1 MHTFFVV
8 PTGFGVGL
16 TSISLG
22 LVRALEL
29 AGLKV
34 GFCKPIAQL
43 HPGDTGPERSSEL
56 IARTHGLKS
65 PTPLDQAYVE
75 RRLGDGQLDE
85 LLEDIISLYQQAAEG
100 HDVVIVEG
108 MVQNRHASYA
118 GQVNLH
124 LAKSLDAEVIL
135 VSAAES
141 ESLSELSDLIEIQMQ
156 MFGGPKAPKVLGVI
170 LNKVRNPDAV
180 VEFSKRLAELG
191 HMQGNND
198 VRLLGSIPWQSQL
211 NAPRT
216 RDVADLLGA
225 HVLNAGDYEKRRVQQ
240 IILCARA
247 VPNSVHLLKP
257 GVLVV
262 TPGDRDDIIL
272 AASLASMNGI
282 PLAGLLL
289 CSDFAPDPRIME
301 VCL

>member
-1 MHTFFVV
+1 MHTFFIV

-75 RRLGDGQLDE
+75 RRLGDGELDE

-100 HDVVIVEG
+100 RDVVIVEG

-118 GQVNLH
+118 GQINLH
-124 LAKSLDAEVIL
+124 LAKSLDA
-135 VSAAES
+135 
-141 ESLSELSDLIEIQMQ
+141 
-156 MFGGPKAPKVLGVI
+156 
-170 LNKVRNPDAV
+170 
-180 VEFSKRLAELG
+180 
-191 HMQGNND
+191 
-198 VRLLGSIPWQSQL
+198 
-211 NAPRT
+211 
-216 RDVADLLGA
+216 
-225 HVLNAGDYEKRRVQQ
+225 
-240 IILCARA
+240 
-247 VPNSVHLLKP
+247 
-257 GVLVV
+257 
-262 TPGDRDDIIL
+262 
-272 AASLASMNGI
+272 
-282 PLAGLLL
+282 
-289 CSDFAPDPRIME
+289 
-301 VCL
+301 